1 MYALPQ
7 SPQLFKQLLMVSGL
21 DRYFQI
27 VRCFRDENP
36 RADRQWEFT
45 QLDVEM
51 SFPTEEDVIE
61 VVEAMFVRLMR
72 DVLGEEVN
80 VPFPRLPYREAM
92 ARYGSDKPDTRYGM
106 ELADVSSVFRESS
119 FQAFSSVVASGG
131 VVKGFAAPGAA
142 SWSRR
147 ELDGLVQEARSRG
160 AAGLVWL
167 AFEGL
172 QVRSPVEKHLSFAE
186 VESVRKATGAE
197 VGDLVLLVAGQP
209 GRTHVVLDGLRRVIA
224 SRLELVPDGV
234 WNFLWITEMPLFEW
248 GEEEGKWVSMHHPFT
263 SPSSE
268 DLEPETATARAY
280 DLTLNGWELG
290 GGSIRIH
297 RPDVQERV
305 FAVLGLSHQ
314 DVVEKFGFLLEA
326 FRYGVPPHGGIAF
339 GIDRIAMLLAG
350 KDTIRDVIAF
360 PKTQSGIEPMTGAPA
375 PPSEEQ
381 LEVLGIRFVEAD
393 RPV

>member
-1 MYALPQ
+1 
-7 SPQLFKQLLMVSGL
+7 
-21 DRYFQI
+21 
-27 VRCFRDENP
+27 
-36 RADRQWEFT
+36 
-45 QLDVEM
+45 
-51 SFPTEEDVIE
+51 
-61 VVEAMFVRLMR
+61 
-72 DVLGEEVN
+72 
-80 VPFPRLPYREAM
+80 
-92 ARYGSDKPDTRYGM
+92 
-106 ELADVSSVFRESS
+106 
-119 FQAFSSVVASGG
+119 

-186 VESVRKATGAE
+186 VESVRQTTGAE

-209 GRTHVVLDGLRRVIA
+209 GRTHVALDGLRRLMA
-224 SRLELVPDGV
+224 SRLDLVPDGV

-263 SPSSE
+263 SPSSD
-268 DLEPETATARAY
+268 DLQPETATARAY

-305 FAVLGLSHQ
+305 FGVLGLSHQ
-314 DVVEKFGFLLEA
+314 EVVEKFGFLLEA

-339 GIDRIAMLLAG
+339 GLDRIAMLLAG

-375 PPSEEQ
+375 PPSLEQ
-381 LEVLGIRFVEAD
+381 LEALGIRFVEAD